1 MEHLVEGHLGGYYI
15 SNQDPEII
23 TEYCDTCGDS
33 DWILCSWE
41 EGQMIPALVGFFSR
55 IDMERKNIEA
65 FKNEGDASKVD
76 IIDIALSEFD
86 KNNYILLSLE
96 EDNYLNS
103 NEVKL
108 LKDVIKNTKN
118 KQIDLIREVYS
129 DNKVKKLNKK
139 NNN

>member
-33 DWILCSWE
+33 DWILCSWQ
-41 EGQMIPALVGFFSR
+41 EGQMIPALIGFFSR
-55 IDMERKNIEA
+55 IEMERKNIEG
-65 FKNEGDASKVD
+65 FKNEGSEKID

-86 KNNYILLSLE
+86 KNNYILLSLA

-108 LKDVIKNTKN
+108 LKNVIKNTKN
-118 KQIDLIREVYS
+118 KQVELIREVY
-129 DNKVKKLNKK
+129 DYKVKKK
-139 NNN
+139 N